1 MAANTTPDTS
11 LSRRALAGVPTA
23 VWVFTAAWIAVLA
36 SAGALRVWA
45 LSSQGFDLAFVV
57 HGLAR
62 LAQSGP
68 GADVPF
74 AGWSLLEDH
83 LSILALPLAWL
94 AGHPLGPYALMTVEA
109 VAVGLSIPVAWRLAR
124 RRLRS
129 TRAAWVLTIA
139 YATAPTLLF
148 AAWADF
154 YPSLLATPFFLLLI
168 EAIEEGRGRQALL
181 AGGVAALARE
191 DVALLV
197 LVTALVCVR
206 TSPRY
211 LGALAASAT
220 AVIMAARALAAG
232 PQYFAALAYDYVDPA
247 APLATLGAAVA
258 ALWSGG
264 RLVTLLATAALPW
277 IGFGRTALRPL
288 TIALLGHL
296 PYLLAA
302 VTTTKS
308 PGYHY
313 YFLVPALAYWAVL
326 QAHRDRPLRRGV
338 LPAGAVALALVVG
351 PLGWG
356 VVAPG
361 IPTMAGVVRTAT
373 VDRVAI
379 SDAHRVLQCIPEGA
393 VQSLDSSLVAFAG
406 DRARVRMWPDPF
418 GPLLIQVGDAAA
430 RLPASGDPT
439 PPAYVMP
446 PPDSNAAVV
455 LPGFSY
461 ETVNPADRWQVWV
474 RRTGAAMLLQD
485 CLAAG

>member
-11 LSRRALAGVPTA
+11 LPRRALAGAPAA
-23 VWVFTAAWIAVLA
+23 VWAFTAAWVAVLA
-36 SAGALRVWA
+36 AAGALRVWA
-45 LSSQGFDLAFVV
+45 LSSQGFDLGFVV

-62 LAQSGP
+62 LAQGGP
-68 GADVPF
+68 GTDVPF

-83 LSILALPLAWL
+83 LSILALPFAWL

-124 RRLRS
+124 RRLAS

-139 YATAPTLLF
+139 YATAPMLLF
-148 AAWADF
+148 AVWADF

-168 EAIEEGRGRQALL
+168 EAIEEGRGRRAVL
-181 AGGVAALARE
+181 AGGAAALARE

-197 LVTALVCVR
+197 LVAALVYVR
-206 TSPRY
+206 VIPRH
-211 LGALAASAT
+211 LGALAAVAA
-220 AVIMAARALAAG
+220 AVIAAARVVAGG
-232 PQYFAALAYDYVDPA
+232 PQYFTTLAYDYVDPA
-247 APLATLGAAVA
+247 APFATLGAAVA

-264 RLVTLLATAALPW
+264 RLVTLLVTAALPW
-277 IGFGRTALRPL
+277 IGFGGMALRPL
-288 TIALLGHL
+288 AIAVLGHL

-326 QAHRDRPLRRGV
+326 QAHRGRPVRRGV

-351 PLGWG
+351 PSGWG
-356 VVAPG
+356 AVAPG
-361 IPTMAGVVRTAT
+361 IPTVAGVVRTAT

-379 SDAHRVLQCIPEGA
+379 SAAHSALQCIPGGA
-393 VQSLDSSLVAFAG
+393 VQALDSSLVPFAG

-418 GPLLIQVGDAAA
+418 GPLLIQVGDATS
-430 RLPASGDPT
+430 RLPGSGDPT
-439 PPAYVMP
+439 LPAYVMP
-446 PPDSNAAVV
+446 PPDSNAAAV
-455 LPGFSY
+455 LPGLSY
-461 ETVNPADRWQVWV
+461 EAVNPTDRWQVWV
-474 RRTGAAMLLQD
+474 RRAGAAVLTQD
-485 CLAAG
+485 CLAGG